1 MRKVAAGL
9 GSLVVAAGL
18 TTGFALSA
26 GASQSPRGTTSEPPR
41 MAVDDLP
48 NPAEEKRRELREVAI
63 RKVIAGDATV
73 RRRGASEVV
82 KVGETG
88 ARGAA
93 AEDQYVELAREKTD
107 KIFVILAEFG
117 NQRDPAYPD
126 QDTDPNT
133 PGPARFDGPLHNQ
146 IPAPDRSKDNSTVW
160 QANYNPAH
168 YRDLY
173 FGTSENSDS
182 LKKYYERQSSGRYSV
197 DGTVTSWVKV
207 PYNEARYGR
216 SDGFPCDDNVCDNT
230 WDLIRDAINQW
241 VADQEA
247 AGRTDDADQE
257 PAQVLRPVGPQRLR
271 PRRQLQRGRRLH
283 RPLPDRPRGR
293 RPGGRR
299 PVPGRGRH
307 LVAPLEG
314 LPEHGSGPGGEQG
327 RRNADR

>member
-1 MRKVAAGL
+1 MTPR
-9 GSLVVAAGL
+9 
-18 TTGFALSA
+18 SA
-26 GASQSPRGTTSEPPR
+26 GAVRARSSRSARPAHEAPPPR
-41 MAVDDLP
+41 TSTSSSRA
-48 NPAEEKRRELREVAI
+48 
-63 RKVIAGDATV
+63 
-73 RRRGASEVV
+73 RRRTRSSS
-82 KVGETG
+82 
-88 ARGAA
+88 
-93 AEDQYVELAREKTD
+93 
-107 KIFVILAEFG
+107 ILAEFG

-160 QANYNPAH
+160 QANYSPAH

-173 FGTSENSDS
+173 FGTGENSDS

-247 AGRTDDADQE
+247 AGRTETQIKNQLKSYDQWDRNDYDHDGNFNEADGYIDHFQIVHAGGDQADGDPYQGEDAIWSHRWKAYQNTGQG
-257 PAQVLRPVGPQRLR
+257 PAV
-271 PRRQLQRGRRLH
+271 
-283 RPLPDRPRGR
+283 
-293 RPGGRR
+293 
-299 PVPGRGRH
+299 
-307 LVAPLEG
+307 
-314 LPEHGSGPGGEQG
+314 EQG